1 MTTIDLARLGLRPGA
16 NTAPLPR
23 PQRQRAPR
31 HRADARFLRGPIPWD
46 WLVRAARLPG
56 HALHVGVALWHLSG
70 LHRQAAQVVLP
81 TAVLRELGIKRT
93 TAYRALTALEDA
105 ALIVVERH
113 AGRLPRVTLL
123 AAEEAP

>member
-1 MTTIDLARLGLRPGA
+1 MTTIDLARLGLQSGA
-16 NTAPLPR
+16 NTLPLPR
-23 PQRQRAPR
+23 PERQRAPR
-31 HRADARFLRGPIPWD
+31 HRADERFLRGPIPWD

-70 LHRQAAQVVLP
+70 LHRQAAQVVLHS
-81 TAVLRELGIKRT
+81 AVLRELGIART
-93 TAYRALTALEDA
+93 TAYRALIALEDA

-113 AGRLPRVTLL
+113 PGRLPRVTLL

>member
-1 MTTIDLARLGLRPGA
+1 MTTIDLARLGLRSGA
-16 NTAPLPR
+16 NTGPLPR

-31 HRADARFLRGPIPWD
+31 HRADERFLRGPIPWD

-70 LHRQAAQVVLP
+70 LHRQSAQVVLHS
-81 TAVLRELGIKRT
+81 AVLRELGIART

-113 AGRLPRVTLL
+113 PGRLPRVTLL